1 MHLHNLPRSPP
12 SSSGNA
18 FFLVGHHVSR
28 WKRNYNGCELE
39 TRRFR
44 NNHRDRGVKKCLGA
58 SICCSSHVPNGSS
71 LPSIEQL
78 SNARVI
84 YSVAPSMGHNQESH
98 PESHFRVPAI
108 AKALEEMKL
117 TPKFRGSEVIELQHF
132 EPASTDDITSVHARA
147 YVYGLEKVMD
157 QALEKGLILIEGSGP
172 TYATS
177 TTFQESIIAAGAGLA
192 LVDSVV
198 AASKITKD
206 SPTGFALIR
215 PPGHHAVPEGPMGF
229 CIFGNVAIAARH
241 AQRVHGLKRV
251 FIIDF
256 DVHHG
261 NGTNDA
267 FYDDPDVF
275 FLSFHQDGSYP
286 GTGKFDEVGSG
297 DGEGT
302 TLNLPLPGGSGDTA
316 IRTVFDEVIVP
327 CAQRFKPD
335 IILVSAGYDG
345 HVLDPLASLQLT
357 TGTYYMLASSIK
369 QLAKDLCGGRCVF
382 FLEGGYNLKSL
393 SYSVADTFR
402 ALLGDK
408 SLAAEFDNPNIL
420 YEEPTERV
428 KQAIQ
433 RIKHLHSL

>member
-1 MHLHNLPRSPP
+1 
-12 SSSGNA
+12 
-18 FFLVGHHVSR
+18 
-28 WKRNYNGCELE
+28 
-39 TRRFR
+39 
-44 NNHRDRGVKKCLGA
+44 
-58 SICCSSHVPNGSS
+58 
-71 LPSIEQL
+71 
-78 SNARVI
+78 
-84 YSVAPSMGHNQESH
+84 
-98 PESHFRVPAI
+98 
-108 AKALEEMKL
+108 
-117 TPKFRGSEVIELQHF
+117 
-132 EPASTDDITSVHARA
+132 
-147 YVYGLEKVMD
+147 
-157 QALEKGLILIEGSGP
+157 
-172 TYATS
+172 
-177 TTFQESIIAAGAGLA
+177 
-192 LVDSVV
+192 
-198 AASKITKD
+198 
-206 SPTGFALIR
+206 
-215 PPGHHAVPEGPMGF
+215 MGF
-229 CIFGNVAIAARH
+229 CIFGNVAIAARY

-302 TLNLPLPGGSGDTA
+302 TLNLPLPGGSGDTT
-316 IRTVFDEVIVP
+316 IRAVFDEVIVP

-345 HVLDPLASLQLT
+345 HVLDPLANLQYT

-369 QLAKDLCGGRCVF
+369 QLARDLCGGRCVF

-402 ALLGDK
+402 ALLGDR
-408 SLAAEFDNPNIL
+408 SLASEFDDPNIL
-420 YEEPTERV
+420 YEEPSTKV

-433 RIKHLHSL
+433 RIKHIHSL

>member
-1 MHLHNLPRSPP
+1 MHLLKFPRSP
-12 SSSGNA
+12 SSFASSGNA
-18 FFLVGHHVSR
+18 FFLVGHHVLDIR
-28 WKRNYNGCELE
+28 V
-39 TRRFR
+39 FR
-44 NNHRDRGVKKCLGA
+44 KNQRCFRA
-58 SICCSSHVPNGSS
+58 SISCSAVRNG
-71 LPSIEQL
+71 SIEQL
-78 SNARVI
+78 SDARLI

-108 AKALEEMKL
+108 VNALEEMQL
-117 TPKFRGSEVIELQHF
+117 TSKFRGPEVIELQHF
-132 EPASTDDITSVHARA
+132 EPASVDDIASVHARA
-147 YVYGLEKVMD
+147 YVSGLEKVMD
-157 QALEKGLILIEGSGP
+157 QAVEKGLIFLDGSGP
-172 TYATS
+172 TYATA
-177 TTFQESIIAAGAGLA
+177 TTFQESIVAAGAGLA

-198 AASKITKD
+198 ACSKIKGD
-206 SPTGFALIR
+206 APTGFALIR
-215 PPGHHAVPEGPMGF
+215 PPGHHAVPQGPMGF
-229 CIFGNVAIAARH
+229 CIFGNVAIAARYS
-241 AQRVHGLKRV
+241 QRVHGLKRV

-345 HVLDPLASLQLT
+345 HVLDPLANLQYT

-402 ALLGDK
+402 ALLGDR
-408 SLAAEFDNPNIL
+408 SLASEFDNPNIL
-420 YEEPTERV
+420 YEEPSTKV

-433 RIKHLHSL
+433 KIKHIHSL

>member
-1 MHLHNLPRSPP
+1 MHLHKLPRS
-12 SSSGNA
+12 SSSFGNA
-18 FFLVGHHVSR
+18 FFLAAHHHVFDLRVFDNRSFR
-28 WKRNYNGCELE
+28 TNQK
-39 TRRFR
+39 RFR
-44 NNHRDRGVKKCLGA
+44 A
-58 SICCSSHVPNGSS
+58 SISCSF
-71 LPSIEQL
+71 LPSIHQL
-78 SNARVI
+78 NDARLI

-108 AKALEEMKL
+108 VDALEEMKL

-132 EPASTDDITSVHARA
+132 EPASVDDIASVHART
-147 YVYGLEKVMD
+147 YVSGLEKVMD
-157 QALEKGLILIEGSGP
+157 QALEKGLIFIDGSGP
-172 TYATS
+172 TYATAS
-177 TTFQESIIAAGAGLA
+177 TFQESIIAAGAGLA
-192 LVDSVV
+192 LIDSV
-198 AASKITKD
+198 AGSKIKGD
-206 SPTGFALIR
+206 APTGFALIR
-215 PPGHHAVPEGPMGF
+215 PPGHHAVPQGPMGF
-229 CIFGNVAIAARH
+229 CIFGNVAIAARY
-241 AQRVHGLKRV
+241 AQRVHGLKCV

-267 FYDDPDVF
+267 FYDDPDIF

-345 HVLDPLASLQLT
+345 HVLDPLANLQYT
-357 TGTYYMLASSIK
+357 TATYYMLTSSIK

-402 ALLGDK
+402 ALLGDR
-408 SLAAEFDNPNIL
+408 SLASEFDDPNIL
-420 YEEPTERV
+420 YEEPSTKV

-433 RIKHLHSL
+433 RIKHIHSL